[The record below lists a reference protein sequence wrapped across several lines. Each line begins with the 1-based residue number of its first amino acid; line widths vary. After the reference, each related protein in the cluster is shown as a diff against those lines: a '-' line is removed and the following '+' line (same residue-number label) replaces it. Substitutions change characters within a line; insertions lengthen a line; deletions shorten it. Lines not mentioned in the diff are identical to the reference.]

1 MSLIK
6 IYIFCYFILIKTKV
20 KPLELDK
27 SHAFCWVKGG
37 LWAFVKKREAFKN

>member
-1 MSLIK
+1 M
-6 IYIFCYFILIKTKV
+6 IKTKV

-37 LWAFVKKREAFKN
+37 LWAFVKKREAFNN